1 MIYVQMNDPD
11 TDRGV
16 AAFQSTLWTL
26 VLRAKNP
33 TEEDRRRALDELIS
47 IYWKPAYFFLRR
59 RGLDIETAKDV
70 AQGFFTAFLEKN
82 FLRTVEREKGRFRTF
97 LLACLEHH
105 LSDVRDRERAQKRGG
120 GRRTMS
126 LDFIAA
132 EREMPADPNAGPP
145 EAVFDRA
152 WAVTLLGRALGL
164 LRKEF
169 ARDGKKKL
177 FDALK
182 AHVARDAD
190 TPYTEAAEDLGM
202 TEAAVRVAVHRARK
216 RYGELVR
223 AEVRR
228 TVESDEAVEAEIG
241 ALLEV
246 LK

>member
-1 MIYVQMNDPD
+1 MNEPD

-16 AAFQSTLWTL
+16 VAFQSTLWTL

-33 TEEDRRRALDELIS
+33 TEADRRKALDELIT

-59 RGLDIETAKDV
+59 KGIDVETAKDV
-70 AQGFFTAFLEKN
+70 TQGFFAAFVEKD
-82 FLRTVEREKGRFRTF
+82 FLKTVDRDKGRFRTF

-105 LSDVRDRERAQKRGG
+105 LADVRDRERAQKRGG
-120 GRRTMS
+120 GRRPVS

-132 EREMPADPNAGPP
+132 ERELPADPNAGPP

-169 ARDGKKKL
+169 ARDDKKKL
-177 FDALK
+177 FDVLK
-182 AHVARDAD
+182 AHVAHDAD
-190 TPYTEAAEDLGM
+190 TPYGEAAEALGM

-223 AEVRR
+223 EEVRR
-228 TVESDEAVEAEIG
+228 TVETDEAVEAEIG

-246 LK
+246 LR